1 MAVMIMVVGVVITA
15 PTATLAHRAGRADAD
30 TFISYTGILTSWLEN
45 NYGGETTFIVEVLD
59 RELNEVPEDRWRT
72 NLVDDRIVL
81 GSGER
86 INVIVETRDEGKYY
100 VCTRALEVVE
110 LLDRSNVD
118 SRICF
123 RHWHR

>member
-1 MAVMIMVVGVVITA
+1 MIMVVGVVITA

-45 NYGGETTFIVEVLD
+45 NYDDEAVFVVEVLD
-59 RELNEVPEDRWRT
+59 RELNEVPEDQWRS